1 MLLNLKARFHR
12 LFVILDAEGVGIF
25 QAIVYAHIIGMGL
38 YGMLE
43 AGVPQVVED
52 SLGRFFNTL
61 WLWMCLGAL
70 ICEVGKMMKG
80 KRAYLGMCMQFG
92 GDLFV
97 FGVLATYTYS
107 TLYTGYWG
115 KAMAGVF
122 LSAALADCVL
132 LLIIRDV
139 RRLVLVERI
148 VRK

>member
-1 MLLNLKARFHR
+1 L
-12 LFVILDAEGVGIF
+12 
-25 QAIVYAHIIGMGL
+25 
-38 YGMLE
+38 
-43 AGVPQVVED
+43 
-52 SLGRFFNTL
+52 
-61 WLWMCLGAL
+61 
-70 ICEVGKMMKG
+70 
-80 KRAYLGMCMQFG
+80 G
-92 GDLFV
+92 GDVFV